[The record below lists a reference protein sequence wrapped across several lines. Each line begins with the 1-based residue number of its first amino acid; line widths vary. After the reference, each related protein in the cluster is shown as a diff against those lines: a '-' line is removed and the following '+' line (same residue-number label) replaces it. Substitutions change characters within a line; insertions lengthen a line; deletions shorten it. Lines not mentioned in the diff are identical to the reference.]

1 MLTELY
7 VTHLS
12 YQTLATQE
20 MNDAFAVPFFRQ
32 MVLMD
37 LKNKLAR
44 KQTSPA
50 ASVALSAFK
59 SQKCVSNTILEGPLN
74 INARNETMT
83 QSADDIQNLHRG

>member
-1 MLTELY
+1 
-7 VTHLS
+7 
-12 YQTLATQE
+12 

-50 ASVALSAFK
+50 AVALSAFK

-83 QSADDIQNLHRG
+83 QSADDIQNLHRV

>member
-1 MLTELY
+1 
-7 VTHLS
+7 
-12 YQTLATQE
+12 

-50 ASVALSAFK
+50 AVY
-59 SQKCVSNTILEGPLN
+59 TY
-74 INARNETMT
+74 
-83 QSADDIQNLHRG
+83 